1 MTKVI
6 IFGTAT
12 QDWLTALAPD
22 APVWKQLPQVESVI
36 HLEQG
41 QELPENLRNDS
52 KGAVLIPLK
61 ERHVYVRPAEF
72 RSLTSSVEIIQIL
85 SNKRYF
91 QQAMRER
98 GFAQFIPEVWY
109 HEQTLIFPCLI
120 KREDLSAGR
129 GVYRVENVYDLMRIR
144 QNPIFSNQ
152 SYFFEEQ
159 IPGEEEFVTHIVAKN
174 GNVLLMHTFCY
185 SMGAENVIRVPG
197 NYQNISTVDLP
208 THIKTIFELVFN
220 SFNYSGSACI
230 NFKMHDGSPKIFE
243 INPRMGGSLMMP
255 DNLKYLVDVLGAL
268 IDNAIDEPP
277 PIRQC

>member
-1 MTKVI
+1 MTKVV

-36 HLEQG
+36 HLGEG
-41 QELPENLRNDS
+41 QEPPDSLRNDS
-52 KGAVLIPLK
+52 KGVVLIPLK
-61 ERHVYVRPAEF
+61 ERHVFVRPAEF
-72 RSLTSSVEIIQIL
+72 RSLTSSDEIIQTL

-98 GFAQFIPEVWY
+98 GFAQFVPEVWY

-129 GVYRVENVYDLMRIR
+129 GVYRLENAYDLMRIR
-144 QNPIFSNQ
+144 QDPIYSGH
-152 SYFFEEQ
+152 SYFFEQQ

-174 GNVLLMHTFCY
+174 GRILLMHTFCY
-185 SMGAENVIRVPG
+185 SMGKENVIRVPD
-197 NYQNISTVDLP
+197 NYEKIFSVELP
-208 THIKTIFELVFN
+208 LHFKTILGLVIK
-220 SFNYSGSACI
+220 SFNYSGPACI
-230 NFKMHDGSPKIFE
+230 NFKVHNGAPKIFE
-243 INPRMGGSLMMP
+243 INPRMGGSLMMT

-268 IDNAIDEPP
+268 IDNAIDEPVE
-277 PIRQC
+277 